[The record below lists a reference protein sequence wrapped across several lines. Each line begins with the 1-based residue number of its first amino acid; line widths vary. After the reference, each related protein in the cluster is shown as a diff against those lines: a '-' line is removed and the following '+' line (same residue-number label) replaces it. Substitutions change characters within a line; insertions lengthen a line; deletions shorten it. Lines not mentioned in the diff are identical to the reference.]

1 MYSPKDMLRALAP
14 YLVLAALEAVAGAVA
29 YQLGAPAWIAYVA
42 ILLAVLAV
50 LPGYSRWDQHH
61 HP

>member
-1 MYSPKDMLRALAP
+1 
-14 YLVLAALEAVAGAVA
+14 VLAALVVVAGAVA

-50 LPGYSRWDQHH
+50 LPGYNRWNQHH